1 MQALTNWGFRN
12 KAAMTLFIIITL
24 LIGIISYFRL
34 PMEFLPEADNPQV
47 TVVTLGQ
54 GYDAGSMT
62 YEHYRARGTGRH
74 IHFRKDIHPVHDR
87 GGIFPGYHQL

>member
-1 MQALTNWGFRN
+1 MQSLTNWAFRN

-24 LIGIISYFRL
+24 LVGTVSYFLL

-62 YEHYRARGTGRH
+62 TSVTEPLNRPLRRLME
-74 IHFRKDIHPVHDR
+74 KHPS
-87 GGIFPGYHQL
+87 FQQLAKGFHKS